1 LARIH
6 ISALVWDD
14 RSISK
19 LKSEHG
25 LEFWE
30 VEEAV
35 VWNPDME
42 ARWVQ
47 DKKHGKRLYVMGV
60 SESHNKRIL
69 AFLDPVNREEGIWK
83 VRTAWE
89 V

>member
-1 LARIH
+1 
-6 ISALVWDD
+6 
-14 RSISK
+14 
-19 LKSEHG
+19 LKSDHD

-35 VWNPDME
+35 IWDPDKE
-42 ARWVQ
+42 ARWVW
-47 DKKHGKRLYVMGV
+47 DKKHGRRLCVMGV

-69 AFLDPVNREEGIWK
+69 AFLDSVNREEGIWK

>member
-1 LARIH
+1 MAPIY
-6 ISALVWDD
+6 IWNLVWDD
-14 RSISK
+14 GLINK
-19 LKSEHG
+19 LKREHG

-35 VWNPDME
+35 IWDPNKE
-42 ARWVQ
+42 ARWVRG
-47 DKKHGKRLYVMGV
+47 KKHGRRLCVMGV
-60 SESHNKRIL
+60 SESHNKLIL
-69 AFLDPVNREEGIWK
+69 AFLDPVNRAEGIWR